1 MNKKS
6 FRYKDMKTEELNTLI
21 AESVLN
27 TEVCVLGIDRRN
39 AKKAYNAILRARA
52 YGYEVMLKKKP
63 DGTYFF
69 FKTKEGDREG
79 FVRNQRKKNISI

>member
-1 MNKKS
+1 
-6 FRYKDMKTEELNTLI
+6 MKTEELNTLI

-27 TEVCVLGIDRRN
+27 TEVCVLGIDKRN

-52 YGYEVMLKKKP
+52 YGYEVILRKKQ

-69 FKTKEGDREG
+69 FKTKEGDKDG
-79 FVRNQRKKNISI
+79 FTRNQRKKNISN